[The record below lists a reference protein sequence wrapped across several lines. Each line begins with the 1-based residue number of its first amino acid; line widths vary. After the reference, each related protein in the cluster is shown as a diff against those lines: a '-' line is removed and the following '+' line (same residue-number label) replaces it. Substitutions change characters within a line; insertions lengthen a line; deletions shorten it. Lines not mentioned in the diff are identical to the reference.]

1 MTCEVMVVMVMVV
14 LWVCV
19 VVVGGVG
26 WAGVECC
33 FVEMSKMYI
42 LNNSKVHMKKHHR
55 VIEQNCEIDGGGSNG

>member
-1 MTCEVMVVMVMVV
+1 MTCEVVVVMVMVV

-26 WAGVECC
+26 WGPECC
-33 FVEMSKMYI
+33 IVEMYKMYI

-55 VIEQNCEIDGGGSNG
+55 V